1 MHILEKIIHQTINM
15 YMLML
20 WTKYVLSTLE
30 ITIIRRYLSSFP
42 LICLTFLTNFDQCR
56 ELVSYNHIMYTKHY
70 TTKQCMYFLFILERC
85 STATTN
91 MSNSKSPHATTLEI
105 VFTHLKLGSFLMGDG
120 KSHLGGAY
128 LHLILSTKE
137 VKTFVFVHISQK
149 CCCLQNTTSGS
160 LVFALYWPLK
170 VCRIIYH
177 MSLTS
182 WTISVRHGEQIQ
194 CENQNCHIL
203 NHGDTSA
210 SITSHESH
218 NVPTTM

>member
-91 MSNSKSPHATTLEI
+91 MSNSKSPHATTLETT
-105 VFTHLKLGSFLMGDG
+105 FTHLKWGSF
-120 KSHLGGAY
+120 HNGGWKKPPWW
-128 LHLILSTKE
+128 S
-137 VKTFVFVHISQK
+137 ISP
-149 CCCLQNTTSGS
+149 LYS
-160 LVFALYWPLK
+160 LPK
-170 VCRIIYH
+170 R
-177 MSLTS
+177 
-182 WTISVRHGEQIQ
+182 GEQCMYFRHWGIIHQ
-194 CENQNCHIL
+194 WICL
-203 NHGDTSA
+203 SF
-210 SITSHESH
+210 ESNTPLPH
-218 NVPTTM
+218 